1 MYRTAFP
8 IHQLPDLHAFSRGEA
23 RHYYLNG
30 TPDSALDGV
39 KFELGGSLYDAP
51 SGLSCFVTYPK
62 PSYASGGTLRPR
74 MSESPLYRKRTVALW
89 YAMPDGAEAG
99 TVQWLDFDT
108 GEWTTI
114 PNQVAGAVG
123 APGAG
128 GALGDN
134 FATDRGIIKFVG
146 G

>member
-1 MYRTAFP
+1 MSR
-8 IHQLPDLHAFSRGEA
+8 IHPPPPAPAGLLRPTNAAPSPHRYDTIIVPAGLPDLHAFSRGEA

-51 SGLSCFVTYPK
+51 SGLSCFVTHPK

-89 YAMPDGAEAG
+89 
-99 TVQWLDFDT
+99 
-108 GEWTTI
+108 
-114 PNQVAGAVG
+114 
-123 APGAG
+123 
-128 GALGDN
+128 
-134 FATDRGIIKFVG
+134 
-146 G
+146 